1 MLIGIAYLALFLAA
15 GLLLAQW
22 AVPDGSPAVTVPLG
36 CGFGVSLLAALPAGF
51 ALVCGFTLRAVW
63 LAAAG
68 AALLCAVLIFAGRG
82 HIRFARDPDR
92 GAMWL
97 CLLPVLAVTLYLLH
111 THVLHKVNGTLHT
124 GQSCYGDMPMHLGFI
139 EYIAQSGQF
148 PPRYPLLAGAHRFGY
163 PFLCETVS
171 SVFRLLGA
179 GRRAAYLLPMV
190 PAFVSV
196 YGMFWQLARRVLG
209 SAGKAC
215 LAFYLFFMGSGFGFV
230 YFLKDAATFK
240 GIFTGFY
247 TTPTNYTTKNIVWV
261 NPIVDL
267 LIPQRATLFGW
278 CVLFAA
284 LYLLHTHVLHGVN
297 GTLHTGQSCYGD
309 MPMHLGFI
317 EYIAQSGQFP
327 PRYPLLAGAHRF
339 GYPFL
344 CETVSS
350 VFRLLGAG
358 RRAAYLLP
366 MVPAFVS
373 LYGMF
378 WQLARRMLGSA
389 GKACLAFYL
398 FFMGSGFGFAYFLK
412 DAATFK
418 GIFTGFY
425 TTPTNYTTKNI
436 VWVNPIVDLLIPQR
450 ATLFGW
456 CVLFAAL
463 YLLWRFAFEGE
474 SHLWLPL
481 AVLVLPLPLLQ
492 THSALALVF
501 LCLAGGLYTLAR
513 RPRTAKILLPWL
525 GLAAVCG
532 VCWLAE
538 MSGTVLAQS
547 LDGTNMLRLHFNWV
561 NGNGDGTLKDPWL
574 WFYVKNIGLVFL
586 LILPAVRHA
595 GTRQRW
601 LFGGGA
607 ALWLLAEFVVF
618 QPNNYDNNKLL
629 FITHALGCMLAAQLL
644 ADWAKRLRTPA
655 LRAAVV
661 AVCCFVG
668 MFGSMLTVGREL
680 VSDYQQWDAADIALA
695 DYISE
700 NAESDALFLTSDS
713 HLTPVFALAGRR
725 IVCGSSSWV
734 YFHGMDYGAEYAA
747 MQALY
752 ETPDE
757 DTLQTWGV
765 DYVVFDGS
773 ALARFDTDED
783 WYAARYPMWYEDGIC
798 RVYKI
803 TTA

>member
-82 HIRFARDPDR
+82 HIHFARDPDR

-111 THVLHKVNGTLHT
+111 THVLHGVNGTLHT

-148 PPRYPLLAGAHRFGY
+148 PPQYPLLAGSHRFGY

-196 YGMFWQLARRVLG
+196 YGMFWQLARRMLG

-230 YFLKDAATFK
+230 
-240 GIFTGFY
+240 
-247 TTPTNYTTKNIVWV
+247 
-261 NPIVDL
+261 
-267 LIPQRATLFGW
+267 
-278 CVLFAA
+278 
-284 LYLLHTHVLHGVN
+284 
-297 GTLHTGQSCYGD
+297 
-309 MPMHLGFI
+309 
-317 EYIAQSGQFP
+317 
-327 PRYPLLAGAHRF
+327 
-339 GYPFL
+339 
-344 CETVSS
+344 
-350 VFRLLGAG
+350 
-358 RRAAYLLP
+358 
-366 MVPAFVS
+366 
-373 LYGMF
+373 
-378 WQLARRMLGSA
+378 
-389 GKACLAFYL
+389 
-398 FFMGSGFGFAYFLK
+398 YFLK

-501 LCLAGGLYTLAR
+501 LCLAGGLYTLACC
-513 RPRTAKILLPWL
+513 PHTAKILLPWL

-644 ADWAKRLRTPA
+644 ADWAKQLRTPA

-668 MFGSMLTVGREL
+668 MFGSVLTVGREL

-783 WYAARYPMWYEDGIC
+783 WYAERFPVWYEDTGC
-798 RVYKI
+798 RIYK
-803 TTA
+803 TAAA

>member
-15 GLLLAQW
+15 GLLLARW
-22 AVPDGSPAVTVPLG
+22 AVPDGSPAVAVPLG

-196 YGMFWQLARRVLG
+196 YGMFWQLARR
-209 SAGKAC
+209 
-215 LAFYLFFMGSGFGFV
+215 
-230 YFLKDAATFK
+230 
-240 GIFTGFY
+240 
-247 TTPTNYTTKNIVWV
+247 
-261 NPIVDL
+261 
-267 LIPQRATLFGW
+267 
-278 CVLFAA
+278 
-284 LYLLHTHVLHGVN
+284 
-297 GTLHTGQSCYGD
+297 
-309 MPMHLGFI
+309 
-317 EYIAQSGQFP
+317 
-327 PRYPLLAGAHRF
+327 
-339 GYPFL
+339 
-344 CETVSS
+344 
-350 VFRLLGAG
+350 
-358 RRAAYLLP
+358 
-366 MVPAFVS
+366 
-373 LYGMF
+373 
-378 WQLARRMLGSA
+378 MLGSA
-389 GKACLAFYL
+389 GKVCLAFYL

-501 LCLAGGLYTLAR
+501 LCLAGGLYTLTR

-561 NGNGDGTLKDPWL
+561 NGNGDDTLKDPWL

-655 LRAAVV
+655 LRAAVI

-668 MFGSMLTVGREL
+668 MFGSVLTVGREL
-680 VSDYQQWDAADIALA
+680 VSDYQQWDASDIALA
-695 DYISE
+695 DYISK

-773 ALARFDTDED
+773 PLARFDTDED
-783 WYAARYPMWYEDGIC
+783 WYAERFPVWYEDTGC
-798 RVYKI
+798 RIYK
-803 TTA
+803 TAAA